1 MIIIISVIKSLSL
14 IIPALNEEESIPNL
28 LMDISQVFE
37 KIDCVYEVIIID
49 DNSAKRL
56 SDFVPEM
63 ENLTILRNNI
73 KKGQFASTMK
83 GIKSSKYDH
92 VCLLDGDGQNPPYE
106 IPKLIE
112 LYNSNYSE
120 IDVASGIRDNRQD
133 RFVRKTYSKFAN
145 FLIRKITNTKSLDIG
160 CSLKI
165 FKKNLLDDL
174 NVSGDVHRILLP
186 LFEKRGFNIIQT
198 KVDHKKRMFGNTN
211 YSFARIV
218 PIAIDSIL
226 IAITS
231 GFTKTPRYVLG
242 KISVTFL
249 TFSFLTFSISLYQK
263 YFLGVFVHKNPLFL
277 LGLAS
282 TFISVQIFLS
292 IIMMS
297 FIEKQEN

>member
-1 MIIIISVIKSLSL
+1 MIIIISVIKSLSI
-14 IIPALNEEESIPNL
+14 IIPALNEEESITNL
-28 LMDISQVFE
+28 LKDISQVFE
-37 KIDCVYEVIIID
+37 KIDCAYEVIIVD
-49 DNSAKRL
+49 DNSANVL
-56 SDFVPEM
+56 SDFIPEM

-83 GIKSSKYDH
+83 GVQFSKYDH
-92 VCLLDGDGQNPPYE
+92 VCLIDGDGQNPPYE
-106 IPKLIE
+106 ILTLLE
-112 LYNSNYSE
+112 LYNSNFPE
-120 IDVASGIRDNRQD
+120 IDVASGIRDDRQD
-133 RFVRKTYSKFAN
+133 RFVRKTYSKLAN

-165 FKKNLLDDL
+165 FKKDLLDDL
-174 NVSGDVHRILLP
+174 NISGDVHRILLP
-186 LFEKRGFNIIQT
+186 LFEKRGYKIIQK
-198 KVDHKKRMFGNTN
+198 KVDHKKRVFGNTN

-218 PIAIDSIL
+218 PIATDSIL

-242 KISVTFL
+242 KIAVAFL
-249 TFSFLTFSISLYQK
+249 TFSFITFSISLYQK
-263 YFLGVFVHKNPLFL
+263 YFLGDFVHKNPLFL

>member
-1 MIIIISVIKSLSL
+1 MIIIISVIKSLSI

-28 LMDISQVFE
+28 LKDIGQVFE
-37 KIDCVYEVIIID
+37 KIDCAYEVIIVD
-49 DNSAKRL
+49 DNSTNIL

-83 GIKSSKYDH
+83 GVQFSKYDH
-92 VCLLDGDGQNPPYE
+92 ICFIDGDGQNPPYE
-106 IPKLIE
+106 ILTLLE
-112 LYNSNYSE
+112 LYNSNFPE
-120 IDVASGIRDNRQD
+120 IDVASGIRDDRQD

-145 FLIRKITNTKSLDIG
+145 FLIRRITNTKSLDIG

-165 FKKNLLDDL
+165 FKKDLLDDL
-174 NVSGDVHRILLP
+174 NISGDVHRILLP
-186 LFEKRGFNIIQT
+186 LFEKRGFKIIQT
-198 KVDHKKRMFGNTN
+198 KVEHKKRVFGNTN

-242 KISVTFL
+242 KISAAFL
-249 TFSFLTFSISLYQK
+249 TFSFITFSISLYQK
-263 YFLGVFVHKNPLFL
+263 YFLGDFVHKNPLFL